1 MNSESAEPA
10 PAPAPMT
17 EVPPLFNSRWITLPD
32 FATELSPDTLPKG
45 FKAGGIAAGI
55 KLSGKLDFGAI
66 TSVGPQTTSAARFTV
81 SSAPAAPVQVCKTR
95 VQLDAIRAVIVNSG
109 NANAATGPMGRD
121 NAYYMQGAG
130 ALVAGVAESQVAVAS
145 TGVIGVQLDTRVL
158 SKGASMLA
166 RRLSESGVIE
176 FANAIMTTDLWPK
189 AGALSVELS
198 GGTVTLSAQAK
209 GAGMIAPLH
218 AAATPHATLLCF
230 VETDAQ
236 LDAAVADR
244 LLGETVAASFDRV
257 TVDGQLSTNDSVFL
271 LASGAAGVKVAA
283 GSDDEKRLKQSLN
296 ALLLGLAIAIVRDG
310 EGADRIGR
318 VTVSGGDA
326 ALCEKTARAVADS
339 PLVKTAL
346 NGGDPNWGRIMQA
359 VGMALAGGRPE
370 PIDITIEGVNVASH
384 GIQNNFDQA
393 ALEAAV
399 NGPEVEYDV
408 KIPGDGATAT
418 VYFSDLGHDYVSLN
432 AEYTT

>member
-1 MNSESAEPA
+1 MTSESAETSPA
-10 PAPAPMT
+10 PIT
-17 EVPPLFNSRWITLPD
+17 EVTPLFNSRWIALPE
-32 FATELSPDTLPKG
+32 FATELNPGTLPKG

-55 KLSGKLDFGAI
+55 KPSGKFDFGAI
-66 TSVGPQTTSAARFTV
+66 ISQSPLTTSAARFTV

-95 VQLDAIRAVIVNSG
+95 VQLSAIRAVIVNSG

-130 ALVAGVAESQVAVAS
+130 ALVAGVAEAQVGVAS

-166 RRLSESGVIE
+166 RRLSENGAID

-189 AGALSVELS
+189 VGSLSVELS

-218 AAATPHATLLCF
+218 APATPHATLLCF

-236 LDAAVADR
+236 LDAATADR
-244 LLGETVAASFDRV
+244 LIGQTVGASFDRV
-257 TVDGQLSTNDSVFL
+257 TVDGQLSTNDSVFF
-271 LASGAAGVKVAA
+271 LASGEAGVQVAA
-283 GSDDEKRLKQSLN
+283 GSEDESRLQQALE

-318 VTVSGGDA
+318 VTVVGGDA
-326 ALCEKTARAVADS
+326 AICERAARAVADS

-359 VGMALAGGRPE
+359 VGMALASGQPE
-370 PIDITIEGVNVASH
+370 PIDISIEGVSVAGH
-384 GIQNNFDQA
+384 GIQNDFDLA

-399 NGPEVEYDV
+399 KGPEIEYDI
-408 KIPGDGATAT
+408 KIPGDGAIAT